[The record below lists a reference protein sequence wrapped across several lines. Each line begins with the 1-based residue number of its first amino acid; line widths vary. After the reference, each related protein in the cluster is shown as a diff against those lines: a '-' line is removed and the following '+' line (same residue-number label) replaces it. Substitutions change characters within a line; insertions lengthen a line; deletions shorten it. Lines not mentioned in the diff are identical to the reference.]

1 MQLKS
6 LEISGF
12 KSFGKKSTLFF
23 DAPITAIVGPNGS
36 GKSNVAE
43 AFRWALGEQSLKSLR
58 GKRGEDLIFSGPV
71 VSSKLS
77 RASVSVIFDNADRHF
92 DLDFDEVKITREVFR
107 DGVNEYSINGT
118 AVRLRDILELLAKI
132 SLGASGHHIIS
143 QGEADRVLTSNPI
156 ERRTMIEEA
165 LGLKLYQWK
174 LDESEKKLA
183 KTEDNKKQVESLRR
197 EIAPHLKFLRK
208 QVEKIER
215 ADELRRE
222 LKGLYRDY
230 LKREKVFI
238 DFWQKKLTDEKQIL
252 SSDLQGL
259 DERINLLSTK
269 LHTDSSASAEQKKIA
284 EAEQSLRALR
294 QSRDEVSRS
303 LGRLEGLIEVKTVRL
318 SAGPEEEIDRPI
330 SLSSVRALAEEIKT
344 ALGEAEQASDFSI
357 VKNIVSRVRS
367 RLDNFFATYEPHK
380 EDVDLAGELEKL
392 RSDLAQLEK
401 GIIDKNKEEQEILA
415 TIAELKQAIRKEE
428 DTTRGAERELFEL
441 KTRRGELS
449 SKRGELLARE
459 ETIKREEEDFQREIQ
474 EGLVLVDREI
484 LMFEN
489 EVIAIDDVLNED
501 RRVQEERR
509 RQIEKVKI
517 RLEDMGAERGDVLEE
532 FKEVTERDTHLEHE
546 LADLEA
552 SELALKQVMQEL
564 RVKIDIEFKEG
575 ITKINSAFQQF
586 FAEMFGG
593 GTAKLEVVAP
603 VVRKNREVKL
613 LSDDEMMAEMDN
625 GDQSANIGKE
635 GIDIN
640 VTLPK
645 KRIKGLAML
654 SGGER
659 ALTSIA
665 LLFAMSQVNPPPF
678 LVLDETDAALDEA
691 NSRKYG
697 QMIVNL
703 SKSSQLIVITH
714 NRETMARAGIL
725 YGVTM
730 GGDGISRLLSIKFD
744 EAAVYAK

>member
-12 KSFGKKSTLFF
+12 KSFSKKSTFFF
-23 DAPITAIVGPNGS
+23 DVPITAIVGPNGS

-71 VSSKLS
+71 ATSKLS

-197 EIAPHLKFLRK
+197 EIAPHLKFLKK

-238 DFWQKKLTDEKQIL
+238 DFWQKKLGEEKSVL
-252 SSDLQGL
+252 NEELRGL
-259 DERINLLSTK
+259 DERISLLSAS
-269 LHTDSSASAEQKKIA
+269 LHTDSAASAEQKKIA

-303 LGRLEGLIEVKTVRL
+303 LGRLEGLIEVKTARL

-344 ALGEAEQASDFSI
+344 ALGEAEQSSDFSI

-380 EDVDLAGELEKL
+380 EDADLTGELEKL

-415 TIAELKQAIRKEE
+415 TITTLKQAIRQEE

-489 EVIAIDDVLNED
+489 ETISIDDVLGED
-501 RRVQEERR
+501 RRAQEERR

-564 RVKIDIEFKEG
+564 RIKIDVEFKEG
-575 ITKINSAFQQF
+575 IVKINSAFQQF

-603 VVRKNREVKL
+603 VVRKNREAKL

-625 GDQSANIGKE
+625 PDQPANVGKE

-703 SKSSQLIVITH
+703 SQSSQLIVITH

-744 EAAVYAK
+744 EATAYAK

>member
-1 MQLKS
+1 M
-6 LEISGF
+6 
-12 KSFGKKSTLFF
+12 
-23 DAPITAIVGPNGS
+23 
-36 GKSNVAE
+36 
-43 AFRWALGEQSLKSLR
+43 
-58 GKRGEDLIFSGPV
+58 
-71 VSSKLS
+71 
-77 RASVSVIFDNADRHF
+77 
-92 DLDFDEVKITREVFR
+92 
-107 DGVNEYSINGT
+107 
-118 AVRLRDILELLAKI
+118 
-132 SLGASGHHIIS
+132 
-143 QGEADRVLTSNPI
+143 
-156 ERRTMIEEA
+156 
-165 LGLKLYQWK
+165 
-174 LDESEKKLA
+174 
-183 KTEDNKKQVESLRR
+183 
-197 EIAPHLKFLRK
+197 
-208 QVEKIER
+208 
-215 ADELRRE
+215 
-222 LKGLYRDY
+222 
-230 LKREKVFI
+230 
-238 DFWQKKLTDEKQIL
+238 
-252 SSDLQGL
+252 
-259 DERINLLSTK
+259 
-269 LHTDSSASAEQKKIA
+269 
-284 EAEQSLRALR
+284 
-294 QSRDEVSRS
+294 
-303 LGRLEGLIEVKTVRL
+303 
-318 SAGPEEEIDRPI
+318 
-330 SLSSVRALAEEIKT
+330 
-344 ALGEAEQASDFSI
+344 
-357 VKNIVSRVRS
+357 
-367 RLDNFFATYEPHK
+367 
-380 EDVDLAGELEKL
+380 
-392 RSDLAQLEK
+392 
-401 GIIDKNKEEQEILA
+401 A